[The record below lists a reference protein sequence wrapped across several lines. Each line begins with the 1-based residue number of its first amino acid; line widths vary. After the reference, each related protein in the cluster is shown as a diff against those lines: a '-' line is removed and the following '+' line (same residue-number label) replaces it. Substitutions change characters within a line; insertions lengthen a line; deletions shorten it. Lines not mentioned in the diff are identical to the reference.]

1 MNNHERY
8 ALEGSAPVPA
18 PSSAHSV
25 RSRATVATLRRSRY
39 RFLILAMITIVLA
52 LSSGDRAAISVAGSD
67 MGKELG
73 ISSVEMGYLFSAFSW
88 AYVVFLI
95 PSGWL
100 TDRLGSKKTLTA
112 AIAIWSVLTIGMGMV
127 HFIGMVVPLLLGLRF
142 LLGIAESPV
151 GPGCTR
157 VIASWFPSSERG
169 MAGAIFNSAQYISL
183 AFFTPLMGW
192 LCYRFGWEYVFII
205 MGLIGLCIAG
215 IWWKVYYLPVK
226 HPKMNAAE
234 LEYIRAGEGL
244 VDLEGRKTDPVATGS
259 GLSSL
264 AEVALL
270 FKSRML
276 AGMFLSQYCV
286 SAITW
291 FYVTWFPIYLVKERG
306 FDILQAGLVA
316 SIPALCGLIG
326 AVSSGFFSDYLVRRT
341 QSLSIARK
349 TPIIAGVLLSSTM
362 ILCNYVDSQVLV
374 IAVMSLAFFGK
385 GFGNL
390 GFSVVADTAPREMV
404 GMTGGVFN
412 AMGNIAGI
420 VTPVVIG
427 YLLHSSGSFNSALIY
442 VGAHGLL
449 AAFSYLFIVGKIQ
462 RLHLCDLIKPSTA
475 R

>member
-1 MNNHERY
+1 MNQRTTHIPTEIDTLQTQER
-8 ALEGSAPVPA
+8 PA
-18 PSSAHSV
+18 QEDV
-25 RSRATVATLRRSRY
+25 KTIVATRY
-39 RFLILAMITIVLA
+39 RYLILALITIVLA

-67 MGKELG
+67 MSKELG

-88 AYVVFLI
+88 AYVIFLI

-100 TDRLGSKKTLTA
+100 TDRFGSKKVLAA
-112 AIAIWSVLTIGMGMV
+112 AITVWSVFTICMGLV
-127 HFIGMVVPLLLGLRF
+127 HFIGMVVPLLLALRF
-142 LLGIAESPV
+142 LLGVAESPV

-192 LCYRFGWEYVFII
+192 LCYRFGWEYVFIV
-205 MGLIGLCIAG
+205 MGLAGLVIAG
-215 IWWKVYYLPVK
+215 VWWKLYYLPIK
-226 HPKMNAAE
+226 HPRMNAAE

-244 VDLEGRKTDPVATGS
+244 VDLEGRKVVVS
-259 GLSSL
+259 EHKSISQF
-264 AEVALL
+264 AEVGLL
-270 FKSRML
+270 FRSRML
-276 AGMFLSQYCV
+276 VGMFISQYCV
-286 SAITW
+286 SAVTW

-306 FDILQAGLVA
+306 FDILLAGLVA
-316 SIPALCGLIG
+316 SVPALCGLVG
-326 AVSSGFFSDYLVRRT
+326 AVSSGFFSDWLVRRT
-341 QSLSIARK
+341 GSLSIARK
-349 TPIIAGVLLSSTM
+349 IPIVSGVLLSSTM
-362 ILCNYVDSQVLV
+362 MLCNYVDSQVLV

-427 YLLHSSGSFNSALIY
+427 YLLHSSGSFNSALLY

-449 AAFSYLFIVGKIQ
+449 AAFSYLFIVGRIQ
-462 RLHLCDLIKPSTA
+462 RLKLSDLVK
-475 R
+475 